1 MKRAIAVLA
10 ALMMVLALFAS
21 GCSATEPEADEPAE
35 GTAAPECGPITVASL
50 LDSEGGI
57 LGNMILQ
64 MLEANGYEVVDRT
77 QLGTPDVVRAALL
90 EGEISATIDYTGSGQ
105 FYLEGQEGLDV
116 WNDAESAFATVA
128 ELDLEQNNLVWLQP
142 APANNTELIAAR
154 TDFLEENGIVTMED
168 FAAYVND
175 GGEVKLIGA
184 QAWMD
189 NPAGLL
195 GFQEAYGFELT
206 EDQLLG
212 LSTGVT
218 AEMLKA
224 AAEGTD
230 GVNFTLAYGTDGQ
243 LDDLGLM
250 IIEDPKSVPPVYEP
264 APVFR
269 GEIIEQCPE
278 IADILDP
285 VFTSLDIE
293 TLQALNASV
302 AFDGMTPA
310 DVARD
315 YLVENG
321 FLEE

>member
-1 MKRAIAVLA
+1 MKRTIAVLV
-10 ALMMVLALFAS
+10 ALLMLVLFVS
-21 GCSATEPEADEPAE
+21 GCSAAEPETTTPAE
-35 GTAAPECGPITVASL
+35 QGATPDCGPITVASL
-50 LDSEGGI
+50 LDSEGGV
-57 LGNMILQ
+57 LGNMVLQ
-64 MLEANGYEVVDRT
+64 MLEANGYEVVDKT

-105 FYLEGQEGLDV
+105 FYIEGQEGLDV
-116 WNDAESAFATVA
+116 WNEAESAYATVA
-128 ELDLEQNNLVWLQP
+128 KLDKEQNNLVWLQP
-142 APANNTELIAAR
+142 APANNTELIAAP
-154 TDFLEENGIVTMED
+154 TAVLEDNGIVTMED
-168 FAAYVND
+168 FAAYVNG

-195 GFQEAYGFELT
+195 GFEEAYGFELT
-206 EDQLLG
+206 DDQLVG

-243 LDDLGLM
+243 LDDLGLT

-293 TLQALNASV
+293 KLQQLNAAV
-302 AFDGMTPA
+302 AFEGLAPA
-310 DVARD
+310 DVAHD

-321 FLEE
+321 FLDE

>member
-1 MKRAIAVLA
+1 MRRTATLVTALLVVL
-10 ALMMVLALFAS
+10 MLFAS
-21 GCSATEPEADEPAE
+21 GCSSTEPETTDPARE
-35 GTAAPECGPITVASL
+35 SAAPDCGPITVASL
-50 LDSEGGI
+50 LDSEGGV
-57 LGNMILQ
+57 LGNMVLQ

-116 WNDAESAFATVA
+116 WSDAESAYATVS
-128 ELDLEQNNLVWLQP
+128 ELDKEQNNLVWLQS
-142 APANNTELIAAR
+142 APANNTELIAAP
-154 TDFLEENGIVTMED
+154 TAVLEENDIVTMED
-168 FAAYVND
+168 FAAYVNG

-184 QAWMD
+184 QSWMD
-189 NPAGLL
+189 SPTGLK
-195 GFQEAYGFELT
+195 GFEETYGFVLT
-206 EDQLLG
+206 DDQLVG

-243 LDDLGLM
+243 LDDLGLT

-285 VFTSLDIE
+285 VFTSLDIKK
-293 TLQALNASV
+293 LQQLNAAV
-302 AFDGMTPA
+302 AFEGLAPA
-310 DVARD
+310 DVAHD
-315 YLVENG
+315 YLVEYG

>member
-1 MKRAIAVLA
+1 MKRTIATLV
-10 ALMMVLALFAS
+10 ALLMLALLVS
-21 GCSATEPEADEPAE
+21 GCSTTEPEATTPAE
-35 GTAAPECGPITVASL
+35 QSAASDCGPITVASL
-50 LDSEGGI
+50 LDSEGGV
-57 LGNMILQ
+57 LGSMVLQ
-64 MLEANGYEVVDRT
+64 MLEANGYEVVDKT

-105 FYLEGQEGLDV
+105 FYIEGQEGLDV
-116 WNDAESAFATVA
+116 WNEAESAYATVA
-128 ELDLEQNNLVWLQP
+128 KLDKEQNNLVWLQP
-142 APANNTELIAAR
+142 APANNTELIAAP
-154 TDFLEENGIVTMED
+154 TAFLEDNGIVTMED
-168 FAAYVND
+168 FAAYVNG

-195 GFQEAYGFELT
+195 GFEGAYGFELT
-206 EDQLLG
+206 DDQLVG

-243 LDDLGLM
+243 LDDLGLT

-269 GEIIEQCPE
+269 GEIMEQCPE

-293 TLQALNASV
+293 KLQQLNAAV
-302 AFDGMTPA
+302 AFEGLAPA
-310 DVARD
+310 DVAHD

-321 FLEE
+321 FLDE